1 MHILYRMSPNIN
13 NELFHAIKNNNDA
26 LVIDWLSKTQNNIKN
41 KLDINWINPD
51 KNKNPHENTL
61 LMQSLKPESVNYKIV
76 DALLQNGADPNIP
89 DNLGKSPL
97 SIAVHSGIPS
107 IVELLLKSGA
117 NPNYESKSLGLPL
130 IDALILHN
138 TSNDNIIEIV
148 ELLLKSDAD
157 VNLTNKNGESFITSF
172 YKMQNNELKTKL
184 SQKKSNLINIHAS
197 VQSLD
202 SLLTPG
208 RNPLTN
214 DPKNLRDL
222 IQLIGGKRRRKTNK
236 KRWTGKRK
244 RTGKRMK

>member
-1 MHILYRMSPNIN
+1 MSPNIN
-13 NELFHAIKNNNDA
+13 NELFHAIKDNNDA
-26 LVIDWLSKTQNNIKN
+26 LVIDWLSKTQINIKN

-51 KNKNPHENTL
+51 KNKNPHQNTL

-97 SIAVHSGIPS
+97 SIAVHSRIPS

-117 NPNYESKSLGLPL
+117 NPNYESKSLGFPL
-130 IDALILHN
+130 INALRIRSA
-138 TSNDNIIEIV
+138 SNDIIIEIV
-148 ELLLKSDAD
+148 ELLLKSGAD
-157 VNLTNKNGESFITSF
+157 INFTTKTGQSFISIID
-172 YKMQNNELKTKL
+172 KMENNELKE
-184 SQKKSNLINIHAS
+184 QIKKIIAVNTT

-214 DPKNLRDL
+214 DPKNLHDL
-222 IQLIGGKRRRKTNK
+222 NNLFGGKRRRKTNK
-236 KRWTGKRK
+236 KRWTDKRK
-244 RTGKRMK
+244 KTGKRMK

>member
-26 LVIDWLSKTQNNIKN
+26 LVIDWLSKTKINNNLKN

-76 DALLQNGADPNIP
+76 DALLQNGADPNIL

-97 SIAVHSGIPS
+97 SFAVHSRIPS

-117 NPNYESKSLGLPL
+117 NPNYESKSLGFPL
-130 IDALILHN
+130 INALRIRSAN
-138 TSNDNIIEIV
+138 NDHIIIEIV
-148 ELLLKSDAD
+148 KLLLENGAD
-157 VNLTNKNGESFITSF
+157 IHLTTKTGQSFVSIID
-172 YKMQNNELKTKL
+172 KMENNELKEQIK
-184 SQKKSNLINIHAS
+184 NLIAVS
-197 VQSLD
+197 TTVKSLD
-202 SLLTPG
+202 SLVTLG

-214 DPKNLRDL
+214 DADNLHNLREF
-222 IQLIGGKRRRKTNK
+222 IGGKRRRKTNK
-236 KRWTGKRK
+236 KGKRK
-244 RTGKRMK
+244 MTCKHRRNKNI

>member
-1 MHILYRMSPNIN
+1 MSPNIN
-13 NELFHAIKNNNDA
+13 NELFHAIKDNNDA
-26 LVIDWLSKTQNNIKN
+26 LVIDWLSKTKINIILKN

-51 KNKNPHENTL
+51 KNKNPHQNTL

-97 SIAVHSGIPS
+97 SFAVHSGIPS

-117 NPNYESKSLGLPL
+117 DINFTTKTGQSFVSI
-130 IDALILHN
+130 ID
-138 TSNDNIIEIV
+138 
-148 ELLLKSDAD
+148 
-157 VNLTNKNGESFITSF
+157 
-172 YKMQNNELKTKL
+172 KMENNELKE
-184 SQKKSNLINIHAS
+184 QIKKIIAVNTT

-214 DPKNLRDL
+214 DPKNLHDL
-222 IQLIGGKRRRKTNK
+222 NNLFGGKRRRKTNK
-236 KRWTGKRK
+236 KRWTDKRK
-244 RTGKRMK
+244 KTGKRMK